1 MQHNYFRNFKI
12 LPTAI
17 VSVVLAISACGGG
30 GSTTARMDGG
40 QNPAQ
45 TSVHQAF
52 ARVATTN
59 EAQQNVSTA
68 ASSEPRQGS
77 VTQSSNAVG
86 GVTANSLSISV
97 TRAPQNGV
105 GFTIRETGA
114 GAHPNFLSSGT
125 QGVEVNAD
133 TPDRTGFQPVQAN
146 SESNNRRIWTLIF
159 TNINTIT
166 NADHNANRWLAG
178 GLYIESTGQ
187 GQNRSNE
194 FGAFFNGGQPF
205 TTNNIRSLSGT
216 ATYEGEAVGIGRISG
231 FGSTDGQIIAF
242 ASDEVRLTAEFGDA
256 TALGSISGRITGIE
270 FAPDSADAEEL
281 DGTLTLGTAQIGNE
295 NSGFFKGD
303 TSYREGDWTGSGKWG
318 GQFYNNGDFPGNV
331 GGTFGLSF
339 SNLVENTSGE
349 LIGVFGADRQQ

>member
-17 VSVVLAISACGGG
+17 VSVVLALSACGGG

-40 QNPAQ
+40 RNPAQ

-77 VTQSSNAVG
+77 VTQSSNAAG

-105 GFTIRETGA
+105 GFTIRETVSGTQTD
-114 GAHPNFLSSGT
+114 FLSSGT

-146 SESNNRRIWTLIF
+146 SESNNRRVWTLIF
-159 TNINTIT
+159 TNINTI
-166 NADHNANRWLAG
+166 ANANLWLAG

-205 TTNNIRSLSGT
+205 PTNNIVSLSGT

-256 TALGSISGRITGIE
+256 TALGSISGRITDIE
-270 FAPDSADAEEL
+270 FAPDSDESQTL
-281 DGTLTLGTAQIGNE
+281 DSALILGRAPLSNE
-295 NSGFFKGD
+295 GSGFFKGD
-303 TSYREGDWTGSGKWG
+303 TSYQEGDWSGTGKWG

-331 GGTFGLSF
+331 GGTFGISF
-339 SNLVENTSGE
+339 TNSAENIDGE